1 LQIIFIGRINGLT
14 KDEIL
19 TAIVIVILLFT
30 AMVNWN
36 IYSWLI
42 FVAIVIIL
50 ITWYSKPRR
59 KSRTEIEKKE

>member
-1 LQIIFIGRINGLT
+1 LT